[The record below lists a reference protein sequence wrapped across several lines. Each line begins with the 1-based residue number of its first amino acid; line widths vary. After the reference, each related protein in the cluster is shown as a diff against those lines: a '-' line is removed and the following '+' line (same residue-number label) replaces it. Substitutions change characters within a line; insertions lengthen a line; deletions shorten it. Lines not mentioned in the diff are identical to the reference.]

1 MVHAGKRDRSEKSS
15 QWEKLKLKKR
25 KLKKGKVKEE
35 ISDTQSSEID
45 LICSG
50 NGDHLKV
57 TRKGEEATA
66 AEAARNELTLK
77 KKKRKEEMFH
87 GDLGDPKKKK
97 RGEKRNKDDSKNASR
112 RENNARRE
120 NKEVPSLRRE
130 NSVENKGDAEEE
142 TVKEISS
149 VDEDCSRG
157 MKKWVLNYHQRR
169 PGLEIVQQRLGEF
182 MAAYEAEQEQARK
195 DREAL
200 AAEGGWTVVVH
211 HKGRKKT
218 TDSESGIAVG
228 SVAQAAVEEKVAKKK
243 QKELALDFY
252 RFQKRETQRNE
263 VMMLQSKF
271 EQDKKRLQQLRAA
284 RKFRPY

>member
-97 RGEKRNKDDSKNASR
+97 RGEKRNK
-112 RENNARRE
+112 E
-120 NKEVPSLRRE
+120 
-130 NSVENKGDAEEE
+130 
-142 TVKEISS
+142 
-149 VDEDCSRG
+149 
-157 MKKWVLNYHQRR
+157 WVLNYHQRR